1 MGEREQVVEKLL
13 LGVGPEVDVLEVF
26 LRQRRQHGDEIVDAA
41 EREAEGAAGEM
52 RVAAALFERRGF
64 EHQHARA
71 VLVRRDRGAQGG
83 IAGPDHEDIR
93 RFARA
98 VRRNSW
104 FPRARLRSRL
114 RAQGHELDSAD
125 VIAVV
130 QRTVPI
136 RSRSFRTAAHDKAPV
151 PNARIGF
158 MIAHHVSAN
167 VRMLHRHPRGG
178 HIAAERARTPAAAQ
192 AYPTRPVTIVVP
204 FAAGGGNDIMARLIA
219 QHMGRALGQQFVI
232 ENRAGA
238 GGTMGARAVA
248 KAAPDG
254 YTLMVGHSGVFGVA
268 PALYADPGYEPRRD
282 FAPIGL
288 IASYQQ
294 VLVVHPSVPVHS
306 VADLI
311 ALARKEPGKITYATA
326 GVGSGSHLSTELFAV
341 MADIKLTHI
350 PYRGTGAMQG
360 DLVGGHVD
368 MSITT
373 FPSVFGQL
381 RSGGLRPV
389 AVTGETRSPIYP
401 DLPTIAE
408 AGVPGYAAVI
418 HYGMVAPAGISRAI
432 AERLNAELRAALAQ
446 RGRARA
452 HRRRGRRAAARH
464 AATSRPPTSPRK
476 RRSGARWCASWG
488 YGRSEDFHAVIPGRC
503 ESTEPA
509 DEIVFTPARSSLSRR
524 RKGGRAPRR
533 RGG

>member
-1 MGEREQVVEKLL
+1 MIERMFPRMSGSL
-13 LGVGPEVDVLEVF
+13 
-26 LRQRRQHGDEIVDAA
+26 I
-41 EREAEGAAGEM
+41 
-52 RVAAALFERRGF
+52 
-64 EHQHARA
+64 A
-71 VLVRRDRGAQGG
+71 VLM
-83 IAGPDHEDIR
+83 
-93 RFARA
+93 
-98 VRRNSW
+98 
-104 FPRARLRSRL
+104 
-114 RAQGHELDSAD
+114 
-125 VIAVV
+125 
-130 QRTVPI
+130 
-136 RSRSFRTAAHDKAPV
+136 AAH
-151 PNARIGF
+151 
-158 MIAHHVSAN
+158 
-167 VRMLHRHPRGG
+167 
-178 HIAAERARTPAAAQ
+178 AACGTAPAAAQ
-192 AYPTRPVTIVVP
+192 AYPTRPVTVVVP

-219 QHMGRALGQQFVI
+219 QHLGRALGQQFII

-238 GGTMGARAVA
+238 GGTVGARAVA

-311 ALARKEPGKITYATA
+311 ARARKEPGKITYATA

-341 MADIKLTHI
+341 MADVKLTHI

-360 DLVGGHVD
+360 DLAGGHVD

-381 RSGGLRPV
+381 RSGGLRPI

-418 HYGMVAPAGISRAI
+418 HYGMVAPAGISRAL
-432 AERLNAELRAALAQ
+432 AERLNAELRTAL
-446 RGRARA
+446 GSEDVRARIVDE
-452 HRRRGRRAAARH
+452 GGEPLPGTLDQQAADI
-464 AATSRPPTSPRK
+464 AAEEAKWGALVRK
-476 RRSGARWCASWG
+476 LGI
-488 YGRSEDFHAVIPGRC
+488 RSE
-503 ESTEPA
+503 
-509 DEIVFTPARSSLSRR
+509 
-524 RKGGRAPRR
+524 
-533 RGG
+533 

>member
-1 MGEREQVVEKLL
+1 MIACM
-13 LGVGPEVDVLEVF
+13 F
-26 LRQRRQHGDEIVDAA
+26 RRTSASFIAIL
-41 EREAEGAAGEM
+41 
-52 RVAAALFERRGF
+52 AAAY
-64 EHQHARA
+64 A
-71 VLVRRDRGAQGG
+71 VAC
-83 IAGPDHEDIR
+83 
-93 RFARA
+93 
-98 VRRNSW
+98 
-104 FPRARLRSRL
+104 
-114 RAQGHELDSAD
+114 
-125 VIAVV
+125 
-130 QRTVPI
+130 
-136 RSRSFRTAAHDKAPV
+136 AP
-151 PNARIGF
+151 
-158 MIAHHVSAN
+158 
-167 VRMLHRHPRGG
+167 
-178 HIAAERARTPAAAQ
+178 TPAAAQ

-219 QHMGRALGQQFVI
+219 QHLSRALGQQFVI

-238 GGTMGARAVA
+238 GGTVGARAVA

-311 ALARKEPGKITYATA
+311 ALARKDPGKITYATA

-360 DLVGGHVD
+360 DLAGGHVD

-381 RSGGLRPV
+381 RSGGLRPI
-389 AVTGETRSPIYP
+389 AVTGETRSSIYP

-418 HYGMVAPAGISRAI
+418 HYGMVAPAGISRAL
-432 AERLNAELRAALAQ
+432 AERLNAELRAAL
-446 RGRARA
+446 GTEDVRARILDEGGEPLPGT
-452 HRRRGRRAAARH
+452 RDQQAADM
-464 AATSRPPTSPRK
+464 AADEAKWGALVRK
-476 RRSGARWCASWG
+476 LGI
-488 YGRSEDFHAVIPGRC
+488 RSE
-503 ESTEPA
+503 
-509 DEIVFTPARSSLSRR
+509 
-524 RKGGRAPRR
+524 
-533 RGG
+533 